1 MLSERINNNL
11 KDTNTPL
18 RSFNIRHKQH
28 VHRDNAKQRP
38 QKHLT
43 GPKHRRLVIRPK
55 RALPPQR
62 SALKITNVISLTQ
75 NKIINLI
82 NPAQETII
90 TIITATQTK
99 IKLIITS

>member
-28 VHRDNAKQRP
+28 VHRHNAKQRP

-55 RALPPQR
+55 LTI
-62 SALKITNVISLTQ
+62 SKEISTIEITDVRDVAQ
-75 NKIINLI
+75 NKIINRI
-82 NPAQETII
+82 NPTQKTRI
-90 TIITATQTK
+90 TVTAATK
-99 IKLIITS
+99 IKIKRIIAP